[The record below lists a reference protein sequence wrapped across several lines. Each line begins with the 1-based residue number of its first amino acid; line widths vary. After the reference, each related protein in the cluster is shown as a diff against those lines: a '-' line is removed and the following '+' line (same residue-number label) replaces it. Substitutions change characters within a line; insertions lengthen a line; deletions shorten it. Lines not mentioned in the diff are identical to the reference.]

1 MTSVL
6 LMCLQTSLIWCCHR
20 VSYRCRLI
28 PRMSLGSWVRKGDV
42 QVIIAQGSLL
52 MIRRLSRC
60 LSRND
65 SCQVFTTDLDIDVV
79 ITCTHWRGV
88 RTQGLELLSHVW
100 RDKRRGHNCRPMNVY
115 FWFVT
120 GSCRSLFDVMN

>member
-6 LMCLQTSLIWCCHR
+6 LMCLQTSLIWRSHR

-65 SCQVFTTDLDIDVV
+65 SCQVLTTDLDIDVV
-79 ITCTHWRGV
+79 ITGTQRRGV
-88 RTQGLELLSHVW
+88 CTQGFEILSHVW
-100 RDKRRGHNCRPMNVY
+100 RDKRRGHNCRPMIIY
-115 FWFVT
+115 LRLIT
-120 GSCRSLFDVMN
+120 GSC